1 MRQADNING
10 YSIIEV
16 MAVISIMMT
25 VLAIGTS
32 FVSWKAA
39 KRRSVEGVT
48 NNVSSMLQTGKLM
61 SVRDGV
67 EYRVVF
73 ARCDDVDDT
82 DPDCP
87 KCDTYVE
94 YQAGD
99 KDISLI
105 MERGDSNSG
114 STVWCMQSE
123 HSKRFQSDLDIT
135 ASANLGGGG
144 EPLNFAF
151 VPAGMRR
158 DFGTDINNETLTIRP
173 AEDSNIDNCGQIRV
187 SPAGGISATEGRWD
201 GTQCR
206 PILDQDVPTSPPSP
220 GPG

>member
-1 MRQADNING
+1 MKQARSTDG
-10 YSIIEV
+10 FSLIEV
-16 MAVISIMMT
+16 MVVIT
-25 VLAIGTS
+25 VMITILAIGTS
-32 FVSWKAA
+32 FISGRAA
-39 KRRSVEGVT
+39 QRRSVDGVT

-87 KCDTYVE
+87 KCDSYDQ

-99 KDISLI
+99 KEISLI
-105 MERGDSNSG
+105 MERGDSNRG

-135 ASANLGGGG
+135 ASENLGGDGQ
-144 EPLNFAF
+144 PLNFAF
-151 VPAGMRR
+151 VPTGMRR
-158 DFGTDINNETLTIRP
+158 DFGTDLNNETLTITP
-173 AEDSNIDNCGQIRV
+173 AEDSNIDNCGQIMV
-187 SPAGGISATEGRWD
+187 SPTGGISVTEGRWD
-201 GTQCR
+201 GTQCN
-206 PILDQDVPTSPPSP
+206 PILDQIVATPPSP
-220 GPG
+220 APG

>member
-1 MRQADNING
+1 MRQANDTSG

-16 MAVISIMMT
+16 LAVISIMMT

-32 FVSWKAA
+32 FISWKSAE
-39 KRRSVEGVT
+39 RRSVDGVT

-87 KCDTYVE
+87 QCDAYVQ

-99 KDISLI
+99 KEISLI
-105 MERGDSNSG
+105 MERGDSNLG

-135 ASANLGGGG
+135 ASENLGGDGQ
-144 EPLNFAF
+144 PLNFAF
-151 VPAGMRR
+151 VPTGMRR
-158 DFGTDINNETLTIRP
+158 DFGTDVNNETLTIRP

-187 SPAGGISATEGRWD
+187 SPAGGISVTEGRWD
-201 GTQCR
+201 GTQCN
-206 PILDQDVPTSPPSP
+206 PILDEDVPTPPPSP

>member
-1 MRQADNING
+1 MRQAHNTNG

-16 MAVISIMMT
+16 LAVISIMMT

-32 FVSWKAA
+32 FISWKAA
-39 KRRSVEGVT
+39 QRRSVDEVT

-87 KCDTYVE
+87 KCDEYVE

-99 KDISLI
+99 KEISLI
-105 MERGDSNSG
+105 MERGDSNTG
-114 STVWCMQSE
+114 STVWCMQSG
-123 HSKRFQSDLDIT
+123 HSKSFQSDLDIT
-135 ASANLGGGG
+135 ASDNLGGGG

-151 VPAGMRR
+151 VPTGMRR
-158 DFGTDINNETLTIRP
+158 DFGTDMSNETLTITP
-173 AEDSNIDNCGQIRV
+173 AEDSNIDNCGQVRV
-187 SPAGGISATEGRWD
+187 SPAGGISVTEGRWD
-201 GTQCR
+201 GSQCR
-206 PILDQDVPTSPPSP
+206 PILDQDFPTPPPSP
-220 GPG
+220 GPS

>member
-1 MRQADNING
+1 MKQARNTNG

-16 MAVISIMMT
+16 LAVISIMMT

-32 FVSWKAA
+32 FISWKAA
-39 KRRSVEGVT
+39 KRRSVDGVT

-73 ARCDDVDDT
+73 ASCDDVDNT

-87 KCDTYVE
+87 KCDEYVQYE
-94 YQAGD
+94 AGD

-114 STVWCMQSE
+114 STVWCMQPE

-135 ASANLGGGG
+135 ASENLGGGG
-144 EPLNFAF
+144 QPLNFAF
-151 VPAGMRR
+151 VPTGMRR
-158 DFGTDINNETLTIRP
+158 DFGTDVNNETLTIRP

-187 SPAGGISATEGRWD
+187 SPAGGISVTEGRWD

-206 PILDQDVPTSPPSP
+206 PILDQAVPTTPPSP
-220 GPG
+220 GPS

>member
-1 MRQADNING
+1 MKQARNTNG

-16 MAVISIMMT
+16 LAVISIMMT

-32 FVSWKAA
+32 FISWKAA
-39 KRRSVEGVT
+39 KRRSVDGVT

-73 ARCDDVDDT
+73 ASCDDVDNT

-87 KCDTYVE
+87 KCDEYVQYE
-94 YQAGD
+94 AGD

-135 ASANLGGGG
+135 ASENLGGGG
-144 EPLNFAF
+144 QPLNFAF
-151 VPAGMRR
+151 VPTGMRR
-158 DFGTDINNETLTIRP
+158 DFGTDVNNETLTIRP

-187 SPAGGISATEGRWD
+187 SPAGGISVTEGRWD
-201 GTQCR
+201 GTQCN
-206 PILDQDVPTSPPSP
+206 PILDQAVPTTPPSP
-220 GPG
+220 GPS